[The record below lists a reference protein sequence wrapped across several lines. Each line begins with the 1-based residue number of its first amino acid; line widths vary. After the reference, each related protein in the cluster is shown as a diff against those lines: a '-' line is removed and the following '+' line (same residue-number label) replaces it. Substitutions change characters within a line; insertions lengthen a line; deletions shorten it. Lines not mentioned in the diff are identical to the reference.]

1 MDPLYIQPH
10 FPFLQVSILGYG
22 CMGLTG
28 IYNNPLP
35 KEEGS
40 KVLKEA
46 FNRGVTFFDTVDV
59 YGVQHANE
67 ILVGKGKFLVD
78 LACHG
83 DKLFQVVFKESPH
96 VHRVLADIVS
106 ASANATPGLGRYP
119 PFEREVVTITTTAL
133 EGYKNDAKAMSLNEK
148 DYYTFWIAKYDH
160 DSSYV
165 SLGLPDNKD
174 CSLITKIQK
183 VDKYPTLNQ
192 PTLYMFGLHQITA
205 IGVATSIPE
214 NVVWAIADSG
224 RQGFLG
230 FKEFITTMQLIS
242 MAQVGHTL
250 SSDLLNSDVDYENL
264 KPPVMDSLDVLLA
277 KKKRPKSDP

>member
-67 ILVGKGKFLVD
+67 ILVGK
-78 LACHG
+78 
-83 DKLFQVVFKESPH
+83 

-119 PFEREVVTITTTAL
+119 PFEREVVTIATTAL
-133 EGYKNDAKAMSLNEK
+133 EGYKNDAKAMV
-148 DYYTFWIAKYDH
+148 IAL
-160 DSSYV
+160 V
-165 SLGLPDNKD
+165 IIFLCNIGTNGLPDNKD

-192 PTLYMFGLHQITA
+192 VWSAPNYCYRCGNMASILSFSENMEREVKFFTETEKNNQM
-205 IGVATSIPE
+205 IGPRTGVPYFLWFLFLKSIAWCEACGNLKASFLVA
-214 NVVWAIADSG
+214 V
-224 RQGFLG
+224 
-230 FKEFITTMQLIS
+230 
-242 MAQVGHTL
+242 L
-250 SSDLLNSDVDYENL
+250 SSSCGWLVISSDGVWNALSTESAL
-264 KPPVMDSLDVLLA
+264 ECSHGLVPESAAAQIVKVQKQ
-277 KKKRPKSDP
+277 KKC

>member
-67 ILVGKGKFLVD
+67 ILVGK
-78 LACHG
+78 
-83 DKLFQVVFKESPH
+83 

-119 PFEREVVTITTTAL
+119 PFEREVVTIATTAL
-133 EGYKNDAKAMSLNEK
+133 EGYKNDAKAMV
-148 DYYTFWIAKYDH
+148 IAL
-160 DSSYV
+160 V
-165 SLGLPDNKD
+165 IIFLCNIGTNGLPDNKD

-192 PTLYMFGLHQITA
+192 VWSAPNYCYRCGNMASILSFSENMEREVKFFTETEKNNQM
-205 IGVATSIPE
+205 IGPRTGVPYFLSIGDKDVE
-214 NVVWAIADSG
+214 
-224 RQGFLG
+224 
-230 FKEFITTMQLIS
+230 EFIIPVPHVK
-242 MAQVGHTL
+242 QVKL
-250 SSDLLNSDVDYENL
+250 SSSCGWLVISSDGVWNALSTESAL
-264 KPPVMDSLDVLLA
+264 ECSHGLVPESAAAQIVKGFS
-277 KKKRPKSDP
+277 